1 MIHDSKT
8 DSLSLKL
15 RPTSTPTTNSEKQER
30 MKLGTGFIAAL
41 DQSGGSTPKVLTNYG
56 VPKDEYEQDEAK
68 MFDLVHDMRA
78 RIMTHEDFGYPRILG
93 AILFEQT
100 MHRNVNG
107 LNSSVY
113 LWQERGVLPFLKI
126 DNGLAPEANGVQL
139 MKPIQ
144 EIGPRLETAKS
155 LDVFGTKMRSVIKE
169 PIRRAIYEVVEQQF
183 EYAKT
188 INEYGLIPIVE
199 PEIDIKAEAK
209 KECELILL
217 DALTV
222 HLTKLS
228 ENHRVIFKLTLPEV
242 DDFYNEFTDHPK
254 VLRLAALSGGYSRA
268 EAVRRLSR
276 NNGMIASFSRALVE
290 GLTRDMSSESFGKEL
305 LKSIILIADQS
316 GNGEA

>member
-1 MIHDSKT
+1 M
-8 DSLSLKL
+8 KL
-15 RPTSTPTTNSEKQER
+15 RPTSKPSTNTEKQNR
-30 MKLGTGFIAAL
+30 MKFGNGFIAAL

-56 VPKDEYEQDEAK
+56 VPSVEYEHDEAK
-68 MFDLVHDMRA
+68 MFDLVHDMRV
-78 RIMTHEDFGYPRILG
+78 RIMTHQDFGFPRILG

-107 LNSSVY
+107 MNSSVY

-126 DNGLAPEANGVQL
+126 DNGLAPEANGVQM

-144 EIGPRLETAKS
+144 DISPRLETAKG

-169 PIRRAIYEVVEQQF
+169 PNRSAIFEVVEQQF
-183 EYAKT
+183 DYAKT
-188 INEYGLIPIVE
+188 INEHGLIPIVE

-209 KECELILL
+209 TECEQILN

-222 HLTKLS
+222 HLMKLS
-228 ENHRVIFKLTLPEV
+228 EAHKVIFKLTLPEV
-242 DDFYNEFTDHPK
+242 DDFYKEFTGHPK

-276 NNGMIASFSRALVE
+276 NDGMIASFSRALVE
-290 GLTRDMSSESFGKEL
+290 GLTRDMSSEDFGTEL
-305 LKSIILIADQS
+305 LKSIVLIADQS
-316 GNGEA
+316 GQGDA

>member
-1 MIHDSKT
+1 MSLEIPSNPST
-8 DSLSLKL
+8 D
-15 RPTSTPTTNSEKQER
+15 TEKQDR
-30 MKLGTGFIAAL
+30 MKFGTGFIAAL

-56 VPKDEYEQDEAK
+56 VPADEYEQDEAK
-68 MFDLVHDMRA
+68 MFDLVHDMRV
-78 RIMTHEDFGYPRILG
+78 RIMSHQDFGYPRILG

-126 DNGLAPEANGVQL
+126 DNGLAPEANGVQM

-144 EIGPRLETAKS
+144 DIGPRLETAKS

-169 PIRRAIYEVVEQQF
+169 PNRRAIYRVVEQQF
-183 EYAKT
+183 DYAMI
-188 INEYGLIPIVE
+188 INEHGLIPIVE

-209 KECELILL
+209 KECEQILL

-222 HLTKLS
+222 HLMKLS
-228 ENHRVIFKLTLPEV
+228 DEHRVIFKLTLPEV
-242 DDFYNEFTDHPK
+242 DDFYKEFTDHPK
-254 VLRLAALSGGYSRA
+254 VLRLAALSGGYSRS

-276 NNGMIASFSRALVE
+276 NDGMIASFSRALVE
-290 GLTRDMSSESFGKEL
+290 GFTRDMSSESFGKEL
-305 LKSIILIADQS
+305 LKSIVLIADQS
-316 GNGEA
+316 GQGEA

>member
-1 MIHDSKT
+1 MSLETLSKPST
-8 DSLSLKL
+8 D
-15 RPTSTPTTNSEKQER
+15 SEKQDR
-30 MKLGTGFIAAL
+30 MKFGTGFIAAL

-56 VPKDEYEQDEAK
+56 VPTDEYEHDEAK
-68 MFDLVHDMRA
+68 MFDLVHDMRV
-78 RIMTHEDFGYPRILG
+78 RIMSHQDFGYPRILG

-126 DNGLAPEANGVQL
+126 DNGLAAEANGVQL

-144 EIGPRLETAKS
+144 DIEPRLETAKS

-169 PIRRAIYEVVEQQF
+169 PNRSAIYKVVEQQF

-188 INEYGLIPIVE
+188 INEHGLIPIVE

-209 KECELILL
+209 KECEQILL

-222 HLTKLS
+222 HLMKLS
-228 ENHRVIFKLTLPEV
+228 DEHRVIFKLTLPEV
-242 DDFYNEFTDHPK
+242 DDFYKEFTDHPK
-254 VLRLAALSGGYSRA
+254 VLRLAALSGGYSRS

-276 NNGMIASFSRALVE
+276 NDGMIASFSRALVE

-305 LKSIILIADQS
+305 LKSITLIADQS